1 MNEQLKFI
9 NKMVDSKIEH
19 YKFKMNS
26 AKEDIKYHKSMTII
40 QDSANVVVEC
50 AIALETLYYVKE
62 VCAQSTH
69 FSSNLTEEES
79 RELKELREL
88 RDYENKKLI
97 DDLDI

>member
-9 NKMVDSKIEH
+9 NKMIDYKIEH
-19 YKFKMNS
+19 YMFKMNM
-26 AKEDIKYHKSMTII
+26 AKDDIKFHKSMTIM
-40 QDSANVVVEC
+40 QDSANVIAEC
-50 AIALETLYYVKE
+50 ATALETLYYVKE
-62 VCAQSTH
+62 VCTQSTH
-69 FSSNLTEEES
+69 LSSNLTEEES

>member
-9 NKMVDSKIEH
+9 NKMIDSKIEH
-19 YKFKMNS
+19 YTFRMNS
-26 AKEDIKYHKSMTII
+26 AKENVKYHKSMTII
-40 QDSANVVVEC
+40 QDSANVIAEC
-50 AIALETLYYVKE
+50 ATALETLYYVKE

-97 DDLDI
+97 DDLEL